1 MKQLQQLGIVLFL
14 LGIFTFSSAIFMGTF
29 SPTKAQ
35 LTALMTEKGISSK
48 VFESNAVAFFSV
60 FLIFLTKQMF

>member
-1 MKQLQQLGIVLFL
+1 
-14 LGIFTFSSAIFMGTF
+14 IFTFSSAIFMGTF

-48 VFESNAVAFFSV
+48 VFESNAVAA
-60 FLIFLTKQMF
+60 LTNSSFNNIHSLKNALSAVVLKTNDDH